1 MFVIYMDNAA
11 TTVTSPEVVDEMLKY
26 FQILYA
32 NPSSSY
38 EFAGESRKAVEHARK
53 VIADTI
59 HAKPEEIFFTYG
71 ATESD
76 NWALRSVA
84 KACKGKGK
92 HIITSKIEHHAI
104 LNTVKNL
111 EDLGYRISYIDVDE
125 KGVIK
130 LQQLIDTIDR
140 ETILISI
147 MTANNEV
154 GMIQPVRE
162 IGKIAKKYGIIFHTD
177 AVQYYGHLPMNV
189 KELGIHMLSVSAH
202 KFNGPK
208 GIGFL
213 YIDESLDKVPMI
225 LGGGQE
231 KGMRSGTENVPSIV
245 GMARAAEIAHE
256 NILKKAEN
264 LAKKRDYF
272 IRRVLHEIPFTRLN
286 GARNARLPGN
296 LNFCFQ
302 FMSASELLAILDLE
316 GICASSGSACSSGSS
331 SPSHV
336 LTAMGIEDEMAY
348 SSVRFTISEENSYE
362 DIDYVIEKLK
372 IILKEKRK
380 DNRIYRYYNGD
391 N

>member
-59 HAKPEEIFFTYG
+59 HAKPEEIFFTSG
-71 ATESD
+71 GTESD

-111 EDLGYRISYIDVDE
+111 EDLGYRISYIDV
-125 KGVIK
+125 V
-130 LQQLIDTIDR
+130 
-140 ETILISI
+140 
-147 MTANNEV
+147 TANNEV